1 MNIESIVSK
10 LKKYSKEHKK
20 IHQYTIIRFF
30 QERFLY
36 RLSQSRYK
44 DFFLL
49 KGGALVYVFG
59 AEESRYTKDI
69 DLLLTKLESEHE
81 NLLKIF
87 KEISQI
93 QSDDG
98 IIFDTDQ
105 IIIETIQKEGQYT
118 GTRIRLGGKLGNIKQ
133 QLQIDIGVGDYV
145 TPGPQE
151 IVYPTLISGFEE
163 PILNAYSKETLI
175 AEKFEAMISLGEYN
189 SRMKDFYDVYQFV
202 ETSDLSI
209 LFDAIK
215 NTFIR
220 RKATV
225 VVEHPVFMK
234 EFYENDKRKNQ
245 WSIFIKKNEL
255 NNIDFDQVL
264 EKMTIFLKPIYDKLY
279 LEIGKK

>member
-69 DLLLTKLESEHE
+69 DLLLTKLASEHE

-87 KEISQI
+87 KEIIQI

-220 RKATV
+220 RKTTV

>member
-69 DLLLTKLESEHE
+69 DLLLTKLASEHE

-87 KEISQI
+87 KEIIQI

-202 ETSDLSI
+202 ETSDL
-209 LFDAIK
+209 
-215 NTFIR
+215 
-220 RKATV
+220 
-225 VVEHPVFMK
+225 
-234 EFYENDKRKNQ
+234 
-245 WSIFIKKNEL
+245 
-255 NNIDFDQVL
+255 
-264 EKMTIFLKPIYDKLY
+264 
-279 LEIGKK
+279 